1 MGIEVRTQGPL
12 GSTTSE
18 VGEWHAQREQQQQQD
33 VPDPRREALA
43 RFAAAEAVMQDLV
56 PRGSQLILTPDASR
70 LYDKAERKRK
80 TALHDLGLY

>member
-1 MGIEVRTQGPL
+1 MGIEVRTQDPL
-12 GSTTSE
+12 GSTTSG
-18 VGEWHAQREQQQQQD
+18 VREWHAQPEQQQD
-33 VPDPRREALA
+33 VCDPRKKALA
-43 RFAAAEAVMQDLV
+43 RFAEAEAVMQDLV